1 MKFCRF
7 DPGRSASSDSV
18 SALYGLIEEERVRE
32 FSGAPW
38 GQWSQAIRS
47 WHLQDVRLLS
57 PAQPGKIVCIGRNYA
72 AHAAELGNDVPK
84 EPLMFLK
91 PPSSVAGP
99 EDSIVLTRYSQQVE
113 HECELA
119 VVMGKRC
126 SKLVEADDPLEYVL
140 GYTCVNDVTA
150 RDLQKKDVQFT
161 RAKGFDTFCPLGP
174 HIETGIDP
182 ASVVV
187 EAFVNGAQRQSANTS
202 QMIFP
207 VVFLIRWISQ
217 MMTLEPGDVIA
228 TGTPA
233 GVGPLNA
240 GDMVEVKV
248 AGVGVLRNP
257 VHGPQP

>member
-7 DPGRSASSDSV
+7 LPGLTAASKSV
-18 SALYGLIEEERVRE
+18 SALYGLIEEENVRE
-32 FSGAPW
+32 ISGPPW
-38 GQWSQAIRS
+38 GQWTQATRI
-47 WHLQDVRLLS
+47 WPLQDVRLLS
-57 PAQPGKIVCIGRNYA
+57 PAEPGKIVCIGRNYA
-72 AHAAELGNDVPK
+72 AHAAELGNDVPP

-91 PPSSVAGP
+91 PPSSVIGP
-99 EDSIVLTRYSQQVE
+99 EDPIVLTRYSQQVE

-119 VVMGKRC
+119 VVMGERC
-126 SKLVEADDPLEYVL
+126 SKLAEADDPSDYVL

-174 HIETGIDP
+174 HIETAIDP
-182 ASVVV
+182 ANVIV
-187 EAFVNGAQRQSANTS
+187 EAFVNGAVRQSANTS

-207 VVFLIRWISQ
+207 VAFLIRWISQ

-228 TGTPA
+228 TGTPG

-240 GDMVEVKV
+240 GDVIEVKI
-248 AGVGVLRNP
+248 AGIGVLRNP
-257 VHGPQP
+257 VHAPQP

>member
-7 DPGRSASSDSV
+7 LPSRSSSSDKV
-18 SALYGLIEEERVRE
+18 IALYGLIEEEHVRE
-32 FSGAPW
+32 ISGPPW
-38 GQWSQAIRS
+38 GQWSQAARI
-47 WHLQDVRLLS
+47 WPLQEVRLLS
-57 PAQPGKIVCIGRNYA
+57 PAEPGKIVCIGRNYA
-72 AHAAELGNDVPK
+72 AHAAELGNDVPT

-91 PPSSVAGP
+91 PPSSTIGP
-99 EDSIVLTRYSQQVE
+99 EDPIVLTRYSKQVE

-119 VVMGKRC
+119 VVIGKGC
-126 SKLVEADDPLEYVL
+126 SKLAEDGDPFEYVL

-174 HIETGIDP
+174 HIETGVDP
-182 ASVVV
+182 ANVTV
-187 EAFVNGAQRQSANTS
+187 EAFVNGVVRQSANTS

-207 VVFLIRWISQ
+207 VAFLIRWISQ

-240 GDMVEVKV
+240 GDVAEVRID
-248 AGVGVLRNP
+248 GIGVLRNP
-257 VHGPQP
+257 VHAPQP

>member
-7 DPGRSASSDSV
+7 VPSRSTSSDTAI
-18 SALYGLIEEERVRE
+18 ALYGLMEEENVRE
-32 FSGAPW
+32 ISGAPW
-38 GQWSQAIRS
+38 GQWSQATGTWR
-47 WHLQDVRLLS
+47 LRDVRLLS
-57 PAQPGKIVCIGRNYA
+57 PAEPGKIVCIGRNYA
-72 AHAAELGNDVPK
+72 AHAAELGNEVPT

-91 PPSSVAGP
+91 PRSSVIGP
-99 EDSIVLTRYSQQVE
+99 DDPIVLTRYSQRVE

-126 SKLVEADDPLEYVL
+126 SKLAEADDPFEFVL

-174 HIETGIDP
+174 HIETNIDP
-182 ASVVV
+182 ANVVV
-187 EAFVNGAQRQSANTS
+187 EAYVNGAVRQSANTS

-207 VVFLIRWISQ
+207 VAFLISWISQ
-217 MMTLEPGDVIA
+217 MMTLDLGDVIA

-240 GDMVEVKV
+240 GDVVEVKI
-248 AGVGVLRNP
+248 GGIGVLRNP
-257 VHGPQP
+257 VHAPQP